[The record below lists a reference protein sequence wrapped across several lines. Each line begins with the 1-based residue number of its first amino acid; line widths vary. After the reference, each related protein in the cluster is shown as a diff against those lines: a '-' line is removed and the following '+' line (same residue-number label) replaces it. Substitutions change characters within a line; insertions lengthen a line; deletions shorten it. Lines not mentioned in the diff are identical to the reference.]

1 MDLCQPI
8 LPGSCSVGMVRV
20 IESSRFIADVA
31 DPFWGEE
38 IKRR

>member
-1 MDLCQPI
+1 
-8 LPGSCSVGMVRV
+8 MVRV